1 MSVKEN
7 LTQTTWNLK
16 KKKKDH
22 LNEHRKSI
30 WKNPTPFYDTNTKN
44 VRIEGNFLNMIGG
57 IYEKPTANFIFNCK
71 ILKAFS
77 LRSGTRQGCSLL
89 WLLETIITEV
99 LARAIQQ
106 EKEIKSIQIERSKVI
121 STYRWHA

>member
-1 MSVKEN
+1 M
-7 LTQTTWNLK
+7 LTIVSKRKPYSNDLKFKK

-77 LRSGTRQGCSLL
+77 LRSGTR
-89 WLLETIITEV
+89 
-99 LARAIQQ
+99 
-106 EKEIKSIQIERSKVI
+106 
-121 STYRWHA
+121 